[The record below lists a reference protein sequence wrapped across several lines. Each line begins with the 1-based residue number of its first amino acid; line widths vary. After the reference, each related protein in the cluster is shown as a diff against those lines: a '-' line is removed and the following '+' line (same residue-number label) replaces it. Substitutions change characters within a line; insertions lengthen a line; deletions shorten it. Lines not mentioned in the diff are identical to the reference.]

1 MEKNENT
8 GKERITMKIRLP
20 YGSRRSGACR
30 GSTGKA
36 PVRRGQHRLWLLGAG
51 AAACATVA
59 AATIALTSPA
69 LSSAAA
75 RAADGSEPTTQVA
88 SGPSYSAAASEPTV
102 AASPSTSSL
111 SRQNR
116 PSAATNAQARPSAAT
131 NAQARPSAARKQPI
145 QLSATQLPAAAAEQ
159 WTPIGEPNT
168 RTITGHDIRENECAL
183 VHGARTWSQQG
194 FSGDSGQTAAVQ
206 DTFTFGRRS
215 EAQTAYQGVA
225 TAMAHCQATTRS
237 LQSANHTPPNAVVR
251 QTAKLASSIA
261 WERTWTG
268 VMGISAEGPQTNHLY
283 LAVSGAVLI
292 VLQFTEFP
300 GHAAPYDVARDPQ
313 VLAMLDAEPTR

>member
-1 MEKNENT
+1 
-8 GKERITMKIRLP
+8 MKIRLP

-36 PVRRGQHRLWLLGAG
+36 PVRRGQRRLWLLGAG

-75 RAADGSEPTTQVA
+75 RAAGDSEPTTQVA
-88 SGPSYSAAASEPTV
+88 SVPSYSAAASEPTV
-102 AASPSTSSL
+102 ATSPSTSSL
-111 SRQNR
+111 SSQN
-116 PSAATNAQARPSAAT
+116 
-131 NAQARPSAARKQPI
+131 RPSAARKQPV
-145 QLSATQLPAAAAEQ
+145 QLSATQLPDAAAEQ

-168 RTITGHDIRENECAL
+168 RTITGHDIRENECAS

-206 DTFTFGRRS
+206 DTFTFDSRS
-215 EAQTAYQGVA
+215 EAQAAYQGIA

-237 LQSANHTPPNAVVR
+237 LQSVNHTPPNAVVR

-313 VLAMLDAEPTR
+313 VLAMLDAEPAR

>member
-1 MEKNENT
+1 
-8 GKERITMKIRLP
+8 MKIRLP

-36 PVRRGQHRLWLLGAG
+36 PVRRGQRRLWLLGAG

-75 RAADGSEPTTQVA
+75 RAAGDSEPTTQVA
-88 SGPSYSAAASEPTV
+88 SVPSYSAAASAPTV
-102 AASPSTSSL
+102 ATSPSTSSL
-111 SRQNR
+111 SSQN
-116 PSAATNAQARPSAAT
+116 
-131 NAQARPSAARKQPI
+131 RPSAARKQPI
-145 QLSATQLPAAAAEQ
+145 QLSATQLPDAAAEQ

-168 RTITGHDIRENECAL
+168 RTITGHDIRENECAS

-206 DTFTFGRRS
+206 DTFTFDSRS
-215 EAQTAYQGVA
+215 EAQAAYQGIA

-237 LQSANHTPPNAVVR
+237 LQSVNHTPPNAVVR

-313 VLAMLDAEPTR
+313 VLAMLDAEPAR

>member
-1 MEKNENT
+1 
-8 GKERITMKIRLP
+8 
-20 YGSRRSGACR
+20 
-30 GSTGKA
+30 
-36 PVRRGQHRLWLLGAG
+36 V
-51 AAACATVA
+51 
-59 AATIALTSPA
+59 
-69 LSSAAA
+69 
-75 RAADGSEPTTQVA
+75 
-88 SGPSYSAAASEPTV
+88 PSYSAAASEPTV
-102 AASPSTSSL
+102 ATSPSTSSL
-111 SRQNR
+111 SSQN
-116 PSAATNAQARPSAAT
+116 
-131 NAQARPSAARKQPI
+131 RPSAARKQPV
-145 QLSATQLPAAAAEQ
+145 QLSATQLPDAAAEQ

-168 RTITGHDIRENECAL
+168 RTITGHDIRENECAS

-206 DTFTFGRRS
+206 DTFTFDSRS
-215 EAQTAYQGVA
+215 EAQAAYQGIA

-237 LQSANHTPPNAVVR
+237 LQSVNHTPPNAVVR

-313 VLAMLDAEPTR
+313 VLAMLDAEPAR

>member
-1 MEKNENT
+1 
-8 GKERITMKIRLP
+8 MKIRLP
-20 YGSRRSGACR
+20 YGSRRSSACR
-30 GSTGKA
+30 GSIGKA
-36 PVRRGQHRLWLLGAG
+36 PVRRGQRRLWLLGAG

-59 AATIALTSPA
+59 AATIALTNPA

-75 RAADGSEPTTQVA
+75 RAAGGSEPTTQVA
-88 SGPSYSAAASEPTV
+88 PVPSYSAASSEPTV
-102 AASPSTSSL
+102 ATSPSTSSL
-111 SRQNR
+111 SSQNR
-116 PSAATNAQARPSAAT
+116 PSAAR

-145 QLSATQLPAAAAEQ
+145 QLSATQLPDAAAEQ
-159 WTPIGEPNT
+159 WTPIGGPNT
-168 RTITGHDIRENECAL
+168 RTITGHDIRENECAS

-206 DTFTFGRRS
+206 DTFTFDSRS
-215 EAQTAYQGVA
+215 EAQAAYQGIA

-237 LQSANHTPPNAVVR
+237 LQSVNHTPPNAVVR

-261 WERTWTG
+261 WERTWTA

-313 VLAMLDAEPTR
+313 VLAMLDAEPAR